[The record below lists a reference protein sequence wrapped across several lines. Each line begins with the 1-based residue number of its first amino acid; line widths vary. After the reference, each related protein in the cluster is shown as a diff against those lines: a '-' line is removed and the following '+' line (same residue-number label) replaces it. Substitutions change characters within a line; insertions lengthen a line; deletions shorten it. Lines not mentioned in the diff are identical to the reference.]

1 MKFVQINRLMIDLHK
16 NFDAVL
22 KILTTA
28 IVLFKFLFHIDIY
41 S

>member
-1 MKFVQINRLMIDLHK
+1 MKINRLMIDLH
-16 NFDAVL
+16 NNVDAVL

-28 IVLFKFLFHIDIY
+28 IVLFKFLIHIDIY

>member
-1 MKFVQINRLMIDLHK
+1 MKINWLMIDLQK
-16 NFDAVL
+16 NVDAVL

-28 IVLFKFLFHIDIY
+28 IVLFKFLIHIDIY